1 MRVNNILGSLD
12 IIGSVVE
19 FCDIM
24 LIYTVTPEE
33 NLVFSSKALKIGL
46 WFQVQEQVLFE
57 QRNEI
62 LTISLVN
69 W

>member
-12 IIGSVVE
+12 VIGSVVE

-33 NLVFSSKALKIGL
+33 YLVFSSKALKIGL
-46 WFQVQEQVLFE
+46 WFKVQEQVLFE